1 MSIRKGRKEG
11 GEREKNEER
20 EKERDSFHKVA
31 RSKRIM
37 TAKGRQ
43 QVMLLLNGAEKD
55 LDGAGRGS

>member
-11 GEREKNEER
+11 GKREKNKER

-43 QVMLLLNGAEKD
+43 LLLNGAEKD

>member
-11 GEREKNEER
+11 GEREKNKER

-43 QVMLLLNGAEKD
+43 LLLNGAEKD